1 MDPATSLMYFGEVP
15 AGQFYAQ
22 PGPLD
27 YEPILRL
34 TPEETVDLVNGWAG
48 SQQWTHSRT
57 TTVETRVTVMAQRP
71 SPMVVDLPEQGAT
84 RSLWT
89 RLVGWIRT
97 PSGNTDDVADVGSE
111 ASETMSLMSS
121 TYSSDSELGATETV
135 TVTETETTSTSLVLW
150 RGDLAVVSEE
160 RALVRAT
167 QRIEAQEERE
177 IRVFGDSVKPSAKK
191 QTYKHFVEIEYM
203 RGRKRGT
210 RGKQRPYKA
219 KRIEY
224 CSLMETAI
232 RLMSDPTFKFSDSEL
247 ADVYREL
254 MAQHKRE
261 GCELGFGNKKTKKIV
276 YEKAGPGSHGAMVA
290 SHCREALSPGSAFVQ
305 AQFRMVRKEVVLDL
319 KARWMIHWAATE
331 NRTGPTLGQRIRL
344 NWWTFKTALGLSA
357 PLPPRQ

>member
-1 MDPATSLMYFGEVP
+1 
-15 AGQFYAQ
+15 
-22 PGPLD
+22 
-27 YEPILRL
+27 
-34 TPEETVDLVNGWAG
+34 
-48 SQQWTHSRT
+48 
-57 TTVETRVTVMAQRP
+57 
-71 SPMVVDLPEQGAT
+71 
-84 RSLWT
+84 
-89 RLVGWIRT
+89 
-97 PSGNTDDVADVGSE
+97 
-111 ASETMSLMSS
+111 MSS
-121 TYSSDSELGATETV
+121 TYSSDLESGAAETV

-150 RGDLAVVSEE
+150 RGDLAAVSEE
-160 RALVRAT
+160 RALVRET
-167 QRIEAQEERE
+167 RRIAAREDQEV
-177 IRVFGDSVKPSAKK
+177 RVFGDSVEPSAKK
-191 QTYKHFVEIEYM
+191 QTYKNFVEIEYM

-210 RGKQRPYKA
+210 RGKQRPYKG

-224 CSLMETAI
+224 CSLMETAV

-276 YEKAGPGSHGAMVA
+276 YEQVGPGSHGAMVA
-290 SHCREALSPGSAFVQ
+290 SHCREALCPGSAFVQ

-344 NWWTFKTALGLSA
+344 NWWAFKTALGLSA